1 MPRMIA
7 YETYEALK
15 DAGASDEAARRGG
28 AEIGDPFV
36 SLEATKVRLNVL
48 IGVVMAG
55 MGIIIAG
62 IFQIVLRLGSLTP
75 GGAQ

>member
-7 YETYEALK
+7 FETYASLK

-28 AEIGDPFV
+28 AEVGDLYV

-48 IGVVMAG
+48 IGVVVAG
-55 MGIIIAG
+55 LGIIIAG
-62 IFQIVLRLGSLTP
+62 IFQIALRLPSSS
-75 GGAQ
+75 

>member
-7 YETYEALK
+7 YETCEALK

-28 AEIGDPFV
+28 AEIGALYV
-36 SLEATKVRLNVL
+36 SLESTKVRLNVL
-48 IGVVMAG
+48 IGVVVAG

-62 IFQIVLRLGSLTP
+62 IFQIALRLGSSTP
-75 GGAQ
+75 

>member
-7 YETYEALK
+7 YETYGALK

-28 AEIGDPFV
+28 AEIGELYV
-36 SLEATKVRLNVL
+36 NVEATKVRLNVL
-48 IGVVMAG
+48 IGVVLAG

-62 IFQIVLRLGSLTP
+62 IFQIALRLSP
-75 GGAQ
+75 P

>member
-7 YETYEALK
+7 YDTYEALK

-28 AEIGDPFV
+28 ADIGELYV
-36 SLEATKVRLNVL
+36 TLEATKVRLNVL
-48 IGVVMAG
+48 IGVVAAG

-62 IFQIVLRLGSLTP
+62 LFQIALRLSSS
-75 GGAQ
+75 

>member
-7 YETYEALK
+7 FETYAFLK

-28 AEIGDPFV
+28 AEVGDLYV

-48 IGVVMAG
+48 IGVVVAG
-55 MGIIIAG
+55 LGVIIAG
-62 IFQIVLRLGSLTP
+62 IFQIALRLPSSS
-75 GGAQ
+75 